1 MNRLNRM
8 NRRGFTLIELL
19 VVVVLMG
26 IIGAT
31 LTRVL
36 LNMQRASRAQ
46 SERVTLQGNLR
57 AGIAFI
63 PAELRDLS
71 AEDIIVANPDG
82 IEYRAMRAAGVAC
95 AVSATQITLR
105 NALTFRYRDIEA
117 GRDSAF
123 IFVESAPSMGSDD
136 RWVAVGVTAVGSGAC
151 PGGGSATVL
160 TVSNAGAG
168 YATYTDTLAQ
178 IVVEAPVR
186 MFERMEV
193 GLYDADGRS
202 WLGAR
207 SISAGE
213 AAMQPVL
220 GPLMADSGLSFTYQ
234 NATGVTT
241 GTIANMRVI
250 NITLRGETGVPIS
263 SAYGG
268 PEIHDDMIQA
278 RVRLRNAF

>member
-1 MNRLNRM
+1 MRTVPT

-26 IIGAT
+26 IIGAA

-71 AEDIIVANPDG
+71 AQDIILADPDR
-82 IEYRAMRAAGVAC
+82 IQYRAMRAAGVAC
-95 AVSATQITLR
+95 DVSATQLTLR
-105 NALTFRYRDIEA
+105 DALTFKYRDILA
-117 GRDSAF
+117 DRDSAF
-123 IFVESAPSMGSDD
+123 VFVESEATMGSDD
-136 RWVAVGVTAVGSGAC
+136 RWVPVGLTAVAAGNCPDGA
-151 PGGGSATVL
+151 PATVL
-160 TVSNAGAG
+160 TISNAGAA

-178 IVVEAPVR
+178 IVEETPVR
-186 MFERMEV
+186 LFEHMEM
-193 GLYDADGRS
+193 GSYTADGRD

-213 AAMQPVL
+213 PSLQPVL
-220 GPLMADSGLSFTYQ
+220 GPLAADTGLKLTYH
-234 NATGVTT
+234 AAGGGAT
-241 GTIANMRVI
+241 GTIANMRLI
-250 NITLRGETGVPIS
+250 NIRLIGETGVPIS

-268 PEIHDDMIQA
+268 PVIHDDSINA